1 MINDIR
7 LASSAIYVDTFVQIQ
22 DKKWANSEF
31 NEFSEIISSPQN
43 EEKEENQNKI
53 NYSSLGAPAGFFA
66 DTSMLNEEDR
76 KEAGIMQLEQGIFF
90 VR

>member
-7 LASSAIYVDTFVQIQ
+7 LSSSAIYVDTFVQTQ
-22 DKKWANSEF
+22 TKKQETT
-31 NEFSEIISSPQN
+31 EFSEIISSP
-43 EEKEENQNKI
+43 EEETKEENQNKV

-66 DTSMLNEEDR
+66 DTSMLNDDDK

>member
-7 LASSAIYVDTFVQIQ
+7 LSSSAIYVDTFVQTQ
-22 DKKWANSEF
+22 TKKQEPA
-31 NEFSEIISSPQN
+31 EFSEIISSP
-43 EEKEENQNKI
+43 EEETKEENQNKV

-66 DTSMLNEEDR
+66 DTSMLNDDDK